1 MAIFPHHLCTDKIEK
16 TSYITHKRRVLTM
29 NIEGRGRERERDGER
44 EGVERKRE
52 RERETHKNKKHEKTL
67 LV

>member
-1 MAIFPHHLCTDKIEK
+1 MAIFPHHLCTDKKEK

-29 NIEGRGRERERDGER
+29 NIEGRERERDGER

-52 RERETHKNKKHEKTL
+52 RETQKNKKHEKTL

>member
-16 TSYITHKRRVLTM
+16 TSYITHRRRVLTM
-29 NIEGRGRERERDGER
+29 NIEGRERERDGER
-44 EGVERKRE
+44 EGVRKRE
-52 RERETHKNKKHEKTL
+52 RERETQKNKKHEKTL